1 MTKEEFKKLF
11 NDIVKGTERLDEA
24 MSLLDEVD
32 NLYDNIDKKQ
42 SENEEALLKI
52 KDLQD
57 RNQRLYL
64 AVTSTSEANKGNNEV
79 DDDDDLTGV
88 DAMNAF
94 WEGLDNKEE

>member
-64 AVTSTSEANKGNNEV
+64 AVTSTSEANKDNNEV
-79 DDDDDLTGV
+79 DDDELTGV

-94 WEGLDNKEE
+94 WAGLDNKEE

>member
-32 NLYDNIDKKQ
+32 NLYDNVDKKQ

-64 AVTSTSEANKGNNEV
+64 AVTSTSEANKDNNEV
-79 DDDDDLTGV
+79 DDEDLTGV